1 MSVEKPIR
9 LKDSNP
15 YAGGSIIIFD
25 DGTQILEAQPKR
37 VIKNP
42 KFRTHLVV
50 EGDELTVLAYRYYGN
65 LVTDAGKYWKVI
77 AEENNLEKAHIL
89 EEMIGETILIP
100 DILQWKIS

>member
-1 MSVEKPIR
+1 MSIEKPIR

-15 YAGGSIIIFD
+15 YAGGAIIVFE

-37 VIKNP
+37 IIKNP
-42 KFRTHLVV
+42 KFQEHLVV
-50 EGDELTVLAYRYYGN
+50 DGDELTVLAWKYYGN
-65 LVTDAGKYWKVI
+65 LVPDAGKYWKVI

-89 EEMIGETILIP
+89 EDMIGEKIRIP

>member
-15 YAGGSIIIFD
+15 YAGGTITVSD

-42 KFRTHLVV
+42 KFQEHLVI

-65 LVTDAGKYWKVI
+65 LVPDAGKYWKVI
-77 AEENNLEKAHIL
+77 AEENNLEKAHSL

-100 DILQWKIS
+100 NILQWKIS